1 MVSARTLATTTL
13 LSLSAGTLAFNP
25 TTPLTGTSRFGVRV
39 NGKPVQN
46 AVCMSYLDNLN
57 KPAPSYSAPAP
68 TYSAPAPAAAA
79 NSGNYLDA
87 LAGASPMTQSY
98 SAPAPTY
105 SAPAPTYSAPAP
117 AAAANSGSYLDAL
130 AGASPMTQSYP

>member
-13 LSLSAGTLAFNP
+13 LSLSAGTFAFNP

-57 KPAPSYSAPAP
+57 KPADSYSAPSYSAPAP

-117 AAAANSGSYLDAL
+117 AAAANSG
-130 AGASPMTQSYP
+130 